1 MYGTRKENLYTKLML
16 LKRKINSDQTEHNRW
31 RQTEIPFFNGLSR
44 KQSFLMRHSVSR
56 SFDGSASLEDVANH
70 FQVSPIAIATASL
83 PSEDGKRRMLLFE
96 TVVKGHQERRI
107 SALGGH
113 GFAVFSPP
121 GHWPISKTETSLFQM
136 LIHEM
141 NNASEIQSSLWDV
154 TLWRSKLYGFTTRR
168 LQEEGGCPR
177 DHQFTKSGSDYCKW
191 V

>member
-16 LKRKINSDQTEHNRW
+16 LKRRINPDQTEHNWW

-44 KQSFLMRHSVSR
+44 KLSFLMRHDMPKVGIPYRSV
-56 SFDGSASLEDVANH
+56 DGSASLEDVANH

-83 PSEDGKRRMLLFE
+83 PSEDGNRRMILFE

-121 GHWPISKTETSLFQM
+121 AHL
-136 LIHEM
+136 
-141 NNASEIQSSLWDV
+141 
-154 TLWRSKLYGFTTRR
+154 
-168 LQEEGGCPR
+168 
-177 DHQFTKSGSDYCKW
+177 
-191 V
+191 